1 MYIFWIYGCRFTEF
15 KLEESLRV
23 FVKAFLIQDGGR
35 RSSLKMSIY
44 SSITRTCVIRHL
56 WTWLPFYWSQPSI
69 TNLYDLPYIY
79 VCIYYLNNKEDRR
92 GLIAATGLV
101 ILFKLDS
108 NRRFF
113 DSYDHEIWWMTSQKI
128 GHLFCTMPSFVHHFK
143 AIGAFKLELQSGNAH
158 FGSKLAIFVPCDL
171 EFWWMTLKNKRTPL
185 LCYFKLCASF
195 CSHPWIQTWVT
206 VRECPIW
213 VKHDDVI
220 RWKHFP
226 RYWPFVG
233 GIHWSLVNS
242 PHKDQGVGAL
252 MFSLICSWTNGWV
265 NNRDAGDVR
274 RHCAYY
280 GVTVFKLTIF
290 VLFDLEVWRMTLKN
304 NRAPM
309 PHQALCMISSPYIN
323 SNWSYGPERLNW
335 VLTYVTLTCDLDLVH
350 GYHFCHW

>member
-1 MYIFWIYGCRFTEF
+1 
-15 KLEESLRV
+15 
-23 FVKAFLIQDGGR
+23 
-35 RSSLKMSIY
+35 
-44 SSITRTCVIRHL
+44 
-56 WTWLPFYWSQPSI
+56 
-69 TNLYDLPYIY
+69 
-79 VCIYYLNNKEDRR
+79 
-92 GLIAATGLV
+92 
-101 ILFKLDS
+101 
-108 NRRFF
+108 
-113 DSYDHEIWWMTSQKI
+113 MTSQKKGTSSVLCQALCI
-128 GHLFCTMPSFVHHFK
+128 ISKPSVHSNWSYSPETLTSGQNWRFLSGVTLNFDGWPWKTKGRLFFATSSFTHHFV
-143 AIGAFKLELQSGNAH
+143 AIREFKLELQSGNVQ
-158 FGSKLAIFVPCDL
+158 FGSSMMTWSDGNIFRV
-171 EFWWMTLKNKRTPL
+171 TGPL
-185 LCYFKLCASF
+185 
-195 CSHPWIQTWVT
+195 W
-206 VRECPIW
+206 
-213 VKHDDVI
+213 
-220 RWKHFP
+220 
-226 RYWPFVG
+226 G

-280 GVTVFKLTIF
+280 GVSLFKLTIF